1 MSRSLKPQSSL
12 VAGKYRTGVRDVRC
26 EDWLYRQFLEHARG
40 RCAWSTVLDV
50 ARQLGVAP
58 TDAYY
63 LYIGRSVLIHG
74 LPGKYARA
82 FTEYTGVK
90 THVRTK

>member
-1 MSRSLKPQSSL
+1 MSRSPRPQSSL
-12 VAGKYRTGVRDVRC
+12 VAGKHRTGVRDVRND
-26 EDWLYRQFLEHARG
+26 EWLYRQFLEHARG
-40 RCAWSTVLDV
+40 RCAWSSVIQT

-63 LYIGRSVLIHG
+63 LYIGRSIMLHG

-82 FTEYTGVK
+82 FTKYTGVK